1 MLLLVVGPNKVSEYY
16 RPHLK
21 QQIRYVIKLS
31 NNSWQ
36 HLDLRTRSE
45 DMPIRTFT
53 LTSEEFL
60 ETALQ
65 HQLLHFHP
73 NNQKVLPAPSSLFSA
88 PCTLTAWER
97 TVAKSEALILHCSI
111 NTGQK
116 TNLHTRFGHTDL
128 IQRQEFGPIGLCWH
142 LERSKAWVLFLKQH
156 QINIHKNTFKMLF
169 SVSI

>member
-36 HLDLRTRSE
+36 HLDFRTRSE
-45 DMPIRTFT
+45 DTPVRTFT

-65 HQLLHFHP
+65 HQPLHFHP
-73 NNQKVLPAPSSLFSA
+73 TRRFFLPPPPLFPLPAPWLHEKGRSQSQKLSYCIAVLTPDRKQTCIQDLDTLIWFKGRNFTNRAMLMFRKKQSLS
-88 PCTLTAWER
+88 TISETA
-97 TVAKSEALILHCSI
+97 S
-111 NTGQK
+111 N
-116 TNLHTRFGHTDL
+116 
-128 IQRQEFGPIGLCWH
+128 
-142 LERSKAWVLFLKQH
+142 
-156 QINIHKNTFKMLF
+156 
-169 SVSI
+169 